1 MAEFDAVQQ
10 ALMRL
15 LAMKHFPLKTP
26 RPKVSVP
33 KLTEAL
39 KRLGTDVPVAQAF
52 EGLCNLKGRGIANT
66 EPKIIMKEEMSSAQF
81 EVWLTPLG
89 RTELEKL
96 S

>member
-1 MAEFDAVQQ
+1 MADFDPVQM
-10 ALMRL
+10 AFMRL

-26 RPKVSVP
+26 RPKVTVP

-39 KRLGTDVPVAQAF
+39 KRLGTEVPLPQAF
-52 EGLCNLKGRGIANT
+52 ETLCNLKGRGIANT
-66 EPKIIMKEEMSSAQF
+66 EPKIILKEEMSSAQF

-89 RTELEKL
+89 RSELEKL

>member
-1 MAEFDAVQQ
+1 MADYDANQL

-26 RPKVSVP
+26 RPKVGIP

-39 KRLGTDVPVAQAF
+39 KRLGTDLPVDLVF
-52 EGLCNLKGRGIANT
+52 EILCNLKGRGIANT
-66 EPKIIMKEEMSSAQF
+66 EPKIIMKEEMHTAQF

-89 RTELEKL
+89 RTELERL